1 MRATR
6 EELPRAAP
14 QSPQLRRDPFRGGA
28 AVGAVRG
35 KRRNRRDA
43 QKIRELL
50 QQAICVH
57 GATNLDPDT
66 SRRLDVR
73 PPVSPSR
80 RRASRN
86 APLASDAAAGRF
98 SAMRTT
104 AEHELIPDAPCQ
116 RALPRARR
124 LALEGRVTEAADAY
138 REVLASHPL
147 LKPCWA
153 EYFELLRRGGRAA
166 DAPRVAE
173 SAAAQVGG
181 SACAPT
187 PEGGGPAGPRR
198 RRGGPRV

>member
-6 EELPRAAP
+6 EELHLAAP

-80 RRASRN
+80 RRATRN
-86 APLASDAAAGRF
+86 APLARDAAAGRF
-98 SAMRTT
+98 SAIRTT
-104 AEHELIPDAPCQ
+104 PEHELFPDAPSE
-116 RALPRARR
+116 RALARARPVPRA
-124 LALEGRVTEAADAY
+124 GRVNEAADAD
-138 REVLASHPL
+138 P
-147 LKPCWA
+147 
-153 EYFELLRRGGRAA
+153 
-166 DAPRVAE
+166 
-173 SAAAQVGG
+173 
-181 SACAPT
+181 
-187 PEGGGPAGPRR
+187 GGPATRTLG
-198 RRGGPRV
+198 